1 MRRVE
6 IVMGLQ
12 RRNPVEVEASM
23 SLINLYGRVL
33 RLLGSELR
41 LGILLALANVLLAI
55 TAFAE
60 PYLFGQIINVLSA
73 QRPAGVLVSFAEVSN
88 LIFVWIAFGLFTIA
102 AGVLVALHADR
113 LSHRRRLSV
122 MANYFE
128 HVLTLPVA
136 FHTQTHSGRV
146 LKVMLEGSN
155 GMAWLWLGFFRTH
168 CAALVALLLLL
179 PFTVFLNWR
188 LAMLLIGLVVIF
200 AALLWYIMN
209 KTETMQ
215 GAVEGYHS
223 TLAEHTS
230 DALGNVP
237 VIQSFTRI
245 KAETEALKG
254 VIHQL
259 LAAQIPVLSWW
270 ALASVATRTAATLT
284 VTLILLYGT
293 YLHIN
298 GLASIGEIVTFMG
311 FSTMLIG
318 KLEEAVGFVNALLM
332 QAPKMREFFDI
343 TDTLPAVNDKPT
355 AIEAPR
361 FKGKISFENV
371 SFSYD
376 GKKTAVK
383 DVFITVEPGET
394 VALVGSTGSG
404 KSTTLGLLHR
414 AFDPQSG
421 RILIDGVD
429 IRDYTVSSLRHNIGV
444 VFQEPMLFA
453 RSIEEN
459 LKIGN
464 PNATDA
470 EIAVAIERAQAT
482 DFISRQSDGLMTI
495 VGERGRSL
503 SGGERQRL
511 SIARALLKD
520 PPIMILDEATSALDA
535 TTEQKLQRALDE
547 VRIGRT
553 TFIIAHRLATIRNA
567 DRILVFDQGSIMEYG
582 NFESLVKEGGRFANL
597 ARAQFMVGTEEG
609 KPDTNKPA
617 QNRAQTKPPIKRKT
631 AKNETA
637 ASRTS
642 PAKA

>member
-1 MRRVE
+1 
-6 IVMGLQ
+6 
-12 RRNPVEVEASM
+12 M
-23 SLINLYGRVL
+23 SLVSLYGRVL
-33 RLLGSELR
+33 KLLGSELR
-41 LGILLALANVLLAI
+41 LGIFLAVANVLLAI
-55 TAFAE
+55 AAFAE
-60 PYLFGQIINVLSA
+60 PTLFGKIINVLST
-73 QRPAGVLVSFAEVSN
+73 QRPAGQSVSFDEVAH
-88 LIFVWIAFGLFTIA
+88 LIFLWIGFGIFAIC
-102 AGVLVALHADR
+102 AGVFVALHADR
-113 LSHRRRLSV
+113 LSHRRRLAV

-128 HVLTLPVA
+128 HVLNLPVA

-146 LKVMLEGSN
+146 LKVMLEGTN

-168 CAALVALLLLL
+168 CAALVALLILL

-200 AALLWYIMN
+200 AVLLWYIMN

-215 GAVEGYHS
+215 GSVEAYHS
-223 TLAEHTS
+223 SLAEHTS
-230 DALGNVP
+230 DALGNIP
-237 VIQSFTRI
+237 VIQSFTRV

-254 VIHQL
+254 IIHQL
-259 LAAQIPVLSWW
+259 LSAQIPVLSWW

-293 YLHIN
+293 VLHIQ

-311 FSTMLIG
+311 FATMLIG
-318 KLEEAVGFVNALLM
+318 KLEEAVGFVNSLLM
-332 QAPKMREFFDI
+332 QAPKMREFFEI
-343 TDTLPAVNDKPT
+343 ADTLPAVRDKPN
-355 AIEAPR
+355 AVEAPR
-361 FKGKISFENV
+361 FKGRIQFDNV

-376 GKKTAVK
+376 GKKAAVK
-383 DVFITVEPGET
+383 DVYITVEPGET

-421 RILIDGVD
+421 VIRIDGVD
-429 IRDYTVSSLRHNIGV
+429 IRDYTVQSLRHNIGV

-453 RSIEEN
+453 RSIDDN
-459 LKIGN
+459 LKMGK
-464 PNATDA
+464 PDATA
-470 EIAVAIERAQAT
+470 QEIESAIERAQAA

-535 TTEQKLQRALDE
+535 TTEEKLKKALDE
-547 VRIGRT
+547 VRQGRT

-567 DRILVFDQGSIMEYG
+567 DRILVFDQGQIMEYG
-582 NFESLVKEGGRFANL
+582 SFDSLVKEGGRFAALAKAQYMTGTEKKAEKAAGKAQAAARKPARPAGKPL
-597 ARAQFMVGTEEG
+597 AR
-609 KPDTNKPA
+609 
-617 QNRAQTKPPIKRKT
+617 RKAAT
-631 AKNETA
+631 A
-637 ASRTS
+637 
-642 PAKA
+642 